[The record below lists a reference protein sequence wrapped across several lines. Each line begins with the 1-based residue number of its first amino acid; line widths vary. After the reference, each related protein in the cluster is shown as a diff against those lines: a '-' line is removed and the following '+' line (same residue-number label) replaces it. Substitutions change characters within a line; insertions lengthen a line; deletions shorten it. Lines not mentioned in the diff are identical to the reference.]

1 MGGCLWHSFDH
12 QRGYH
17 PDPFYGGIM
26 DAFRQPKLSY
36 YMFCAQRPVE
46 KNNRLIAENGPMVF
60 IANAM
65 TPFSPKDVTVYSNCD
80 EVRLTYCK
88 NGKQFIYKK
97 EKTDEGMPS
106 PIITFKNVWDVMYDK
121 QLARKNKHEESYLLA
136 EGIVD
141 GEVVAT
147 HKVMPARRPS
157 KIILWA
163 DNEGTETIADGSDL
177 ITVIA
182 AIADENGN
190 IKRLN
195 NYHIKFEIEG
205 PGELVASKETFTNP
219 REVQWGTAPIL
230 VRAKAQTG
238 NIKVKAS
245 VVPNGIHTPISAELI
260 IPTTKA
266 IHPLI
271 ADEDE
276 LNLQL
281 KTHRNQENLSSYDHG
296 QSSDEARKQSQM
308 RLKEVEKQQSDFE

>member
-1 MGGCLWHSFDH
+1 
-12 QRGYH
+12 
-17 PDPFYGGIM
+17 M

-46 KNNRLIAENGPMVF
+46 KNNRLIVENGPMAY

-106 PIITFKNVWDVMYDK
+106 PIITFKDVWDVMYDK

-238 NIKVKAS
+238 NIKIKAS
-245 VVPNGIHTPISAELI
+245 VVPYGTHTPMPAELI

-281 KTHRNQENLSSYDHG
+281 KTHRNQQNLSSYDHG